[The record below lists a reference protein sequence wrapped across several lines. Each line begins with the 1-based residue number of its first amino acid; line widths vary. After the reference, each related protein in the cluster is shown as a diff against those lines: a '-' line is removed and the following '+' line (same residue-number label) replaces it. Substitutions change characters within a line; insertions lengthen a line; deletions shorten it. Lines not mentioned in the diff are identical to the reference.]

1 MGSFDFEGL
10 AAFLTALFEAF
21 KKLAIAL
28 GIIEEEATESETEA
42 AE

>member
-1 MGSFDFEGL
+1 MGSFDFESL

-21 KKLAIAL
+21 KKLAASL
-28 GIIEEEATESETEA
+28 GIDFGGEDA